1 MSRTNTTETSKTYL
15 QDSNASEA
23 NSMLQNIK
31 INAEKAENPENENTN
46 IIRSVAHKVS
56 GDDKRQRS
64 LTRKA
69 FQNLVLE
76 KRSELERKTKS
87 LMRKYDE
94 LSESLTDNTRVNEV
108 LPALS
113 ISTKDYKQCIDEL
126 ETLYQQHR
134 WGEFENEAS
143 LTREDSKGR
152 LEKIYALISEATER
166 QDSYSENGSQKTRQ
180 SHRTS
185 SPRCSSSSSMARRT
199 AMAEA
204 AAAKERAQYDILIA
218 QKQHEKRQI
227 EAEELQRREQLQAQ
241 CDLEIAILTANKE
254 KAVADAKLN
263 AIEQAIQEERPAL
276 LLDDM
281 SESFDSELRTETWIN
296 TLNQS
301 QEQRFEQ
308 LELAQTPKQSQV
320 PEQAHIETFEQP
332 RTKIPIPTPKGFVPT
347 QKKEPRSINTSTPPT
362 TFVPR
367 GFAGNQPL
375 YCQQETSSLKR
386 ANQKLVASL
395 ARQSLPKCHPDIF
408 DGDATLF
415 HPWKRAFEA
424 MIHEADVSSAQEI
437 NYLRVYTSGD
447 VQRLV
452 DNYRKRHYNNP
463 ATALH
468 ELWTELG
475 RRFGNT
481 AAITNELIERLNVA
495 AKFKKGENAKLQ
507 SFADVC
513 ADIDSQ
519 LELLPGLACLNYPNT
534 IRPIVEILPESLQTK
549 WEKIVVNYADKH
561 EERYPGDPD
570 AGKTKKSPQSHC
582 Q

>member
-1 MSRTNTTETSKTYL
+1 
-15 QDSNASEA
+15 
-23 NSMLQNIK
+23 MLQNIK
-31 INAEKAENPENENTN
+31 INTEKAENLENGNTN
-46 IIRSVAHKVS
+46 TIQSVAHEVS

-94 LSESLTDNTRVNEV
+94 LVESLTDNTRVNEV
-108 LPALS
+108 LPALR

-126 ETLYQQHR
+126 ETLYQQDR

-143 LTREDSKGR
+143 LITEDSKGR
-152 LEKIYALISEATER
+152 FEKIYALISEATER
-166 QDSYSENGSQKTRQ
+166 QDSYSENGSQKTRR
-180 SHRTS
+180 SHRAS
-185 SPRCSSSSSMARRT
+185 SSRCSSSPSMARRA
-199 AMAEA
+199 AMGEA

-218 QKQHEKRQI
+218 QKQHEKQQI
-227 EAEELQRREQLQAQ
+227 EAEELQCREQLQAQ

-254 KAVADAKLN
+254 KAVADAKLK
-263 AIEQAIQEERPAL
+263 AIEQAIQEERLAL
-276 LLDDM
+276 LLDDI

-301 QEQRFEQ
+301 QEQRSEQ
-308 LELAQTPKQSQV
+308 LEIAQTPKQSQV
-320 PEQAHIETFEQP
+320 PEQAHIKTEQP
-332 RTKIPIPTPKGFVPT
+332 RIKIPIPMPKAFVPT
-347 QKKEPRSINTSTPPT
+347 QKKELRSINTSTLPT

-375 YCQQETSSLKR
+375 YCQQETSSLER

-395 ARQSLPKCHPDIF
+395 ARQSLLKRHPDIF

-437 NYLRVYTSGD
+437 NYLRMYTSGD

-463 ATALH
+463 ATSLR

-481 AAITNELIERLNVA
+481 AAITNKPIDRLNVA

-513 ADIDSQ
+513 ADRQSAGT
-519 LELLPGLACLNYPNT
+519 LARTSLFELP
-534 IRPIVEILPESLQTK
+534 
-549 WEKIVVNYADKH
+549 
-561 EERYPGDPD
+561 
-570 AGKTKKSPQSHC
+570 
-582 Q
+582 